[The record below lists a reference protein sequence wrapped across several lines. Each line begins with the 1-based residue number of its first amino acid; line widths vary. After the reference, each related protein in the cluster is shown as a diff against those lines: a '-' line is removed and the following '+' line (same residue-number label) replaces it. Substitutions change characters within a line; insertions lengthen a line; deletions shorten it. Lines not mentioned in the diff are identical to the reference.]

1 MSMDDELLALFPLNT
16 VLFPGMPLPLH
27 IFEERYKLMIGR
39 CIEEKRPFGVVLIA
53 SGPEVGGPCVPHR
66 VGTVAHIAA
75 VRRLD
80 DGRLNLIALGQERF
94 RILEVVRREPYQV
107 ARVEALVDEE
117 PETEV
122 APLAA
127 QVRATLSVYLRDL
140 FTLLDQP
147 EEELEIPAEPGRL
160 SLVAAAVLQIP
171 LRERQALLEMTD
183 VVARLQQESEWL
195 VRETE
200 KQQMLLRMR
209 KRLGTI
215 TPLDSRERLAH
226 LSPN

>member
-1 MSMDDELLALFPLNT
+1 MEDELLALFPLST

-39 CIEEKRPFGVVLIA
+39 CVEEKRPFGVVLIQ
-53 SGPEVGGPCVPHR
+53 SGPEVGGPCVPYW
-66 VGTVAHIAA
+66 VGTTAHIAA

-80 DGRLNLIALGQERF
+80 DGRMNLIALGQERF
-94 RILEVVRREPYQV
+94 RVVEMVRAEPYLV
-107 ARVEALVDEE
+107 ARVETLVDEE
-117 PETEV
+117 PEAEV

-127 QVRATLSVYLRDL
+127 EVRGTLAVYLRDL

-147 EEELEIPAEPGRL
+147 QEEIQIPTEPGHL

-171 LRERQALLEMTD
+171 MVERQALLQMTD
-183 VVARLQQESEWL
+183 VGARLQQEREWL
-195 VRETE
+195 ARETD
-200 KQQMLLRMR
+200 KQQMLLRLR
-209 KRLGTI
+209 KRLGAVTA
-215 TPLDSRERLAH
+215 LDSHELLSR

>member
-1 MSMDDELLALFPLNT
+1 MEDELLALFPLST

-39 CIEEKRPFGVVLIA
+39 CVEEKRPFGVVLIQ
-53 SGPEVGGPCVPHR
+53 SGPEVGGPCVPYW
-66 VGTVAHIAA
+66 VGTTAHIVA

-80 DGRLNLIALGQERF
+80 DGRMNLIALGQERF
-94 RILEVVRREPYQV
+94 RVVEMVRAEPYLV
-107 ARVEALVDEE
+107 ARVETLVDEE
-117 PETEV
+117 PEAEL

-127 QVRATLSVYLRDL
+127 EVRGTLAVYLRDL

-147 EEELEIPAEPGRL
+147 QEEIRIPTEPGRL

-171 LRERQALLEMTD
+171 MVERQALLQMTD
-183 VVARLQQESEWL
+183 VAARLQQEREWL
-195 VRETE
+195 ARETD
-200 KQQMLLRMR
+200 KQRMLLRLR
-209 KRLGTI
+209 KRLGAVTA
-215 TPLDSRERLAH
+215 LDSDELLSR